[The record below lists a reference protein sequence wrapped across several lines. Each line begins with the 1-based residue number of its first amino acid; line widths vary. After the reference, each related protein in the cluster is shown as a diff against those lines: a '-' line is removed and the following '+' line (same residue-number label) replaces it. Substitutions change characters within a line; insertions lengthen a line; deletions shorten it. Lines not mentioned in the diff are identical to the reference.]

1 MIDDTGLNVTYNSKA
16 KSSLIFMSF
25 CLAMG
30 SVSGEGCGVGNNIVE
45 AHCCIIHER
54 KSSVELFS

>member
-25 CLAMG
+25 CSAMG

-45 AHCCIIHER
+45 AHCCIIHE
-54 KSSVELFS
+54 